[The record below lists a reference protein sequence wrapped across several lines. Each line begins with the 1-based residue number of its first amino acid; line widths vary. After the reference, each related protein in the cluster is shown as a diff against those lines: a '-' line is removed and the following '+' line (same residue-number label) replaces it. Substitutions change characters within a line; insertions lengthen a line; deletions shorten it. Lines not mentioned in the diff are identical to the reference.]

1 MEQYEQ
7 PPMVQ
12 QLQSSPYQ
20 SPMNNYGSSILYLTN
35 PENEVFKLELTLRN
49 QIQDKDG
56 NIKTLGEPLL
66 NDRGIGIIIG
76 IVQPMVNQ
84 ITIMSSLDTKKE
96 IFPLILATSDTLI
109 KLLATKYKEFDLN
122 PCYRDMVLS
131 SFNNITFICMK
142 RAVSDGLSDKK
153 FWRGSVQ
160 EIHQQVNGGK
170 KKGILDRMFN
180 RSG

>member
-1 MEQYEQ
+1 MEYEPIQQ
-7 PPMVQ
+7 PI
-12 QLQSSPYQ
+12 QSSPYQ
-20 SPMNNYGSSILYLTN
+20 SPMNNFGSSILYLTN

-56 NIKTLGEPLL
+56 GIKQLGEPLL

-84 ITIMSSLDTKKE
+84 ITVMSSLDTKKE

-122 PCYRDMVLS
+122 PDYRDYILS

-160 EIHQQVNGGK
+160 EIHQQVEGGK
-170 KKGILDRMFN
+170 KRGLFDKLFN
-180 RSG
+180 RAG